1 MKHFSHKVSDQAVMD
16 SLQNKL
22 TTMLT
27 SEDASNCKHG
37 KYFCST
43 DKVWKCRKSP
53 KRKELQKI

>member
-1 MKHFSHKVSDQAVMD
+1 MKHFHTKLVTQAVMD

-27 SEDASNCKHG
+27 PKMLVIVNTESIFAVQTKFGNAE
-37 KYFCST
+37 
-43 DKVWKCRKSP
+43 KSP